1 MNKLFLA
8 SLLSVGAFA
17 LAAPLWAQQA
27 AAPASDHEAATSGP
41 TITPQAV
48 PNGYAAF
55 PADPALVQ
63 AGKALFT
70 GTLGCANCHAADTRG
85 TDRGPNLRRST
96 YVLDDKGNG
105 GLVGFQ
111 VREAAGHNGA
121 FANLSD
127 ADAKSLAHFMKS
139 LQAGPAPEIGTPAK
153 FTLGNQAAG
162 ETYFKAK
169 CASCHAVTAG
179 ASGSSVNL
187 AGIGT
192 RVADG
197 KTLQQTWLSPNTS
210 KVTTAVVT
218 MKDGTTVQGPATAIN
233 EFTITLTV
241 NGAPRTIEQ
250 KDTKK
255 IDMTYPLAGHSALL
269 HTITDNNIHDVTAY
283 LASLK

>member
-1 MNKLFLA
+1 MKKLILA
-8 SLLSVGAFA
+8 SLLSLGAFA
-17 LAAPLWAQQA
+17 LAAPLAAQQA
-27 AAPASDHEAATSGP
+27 APANDHEAATAGP

-48 PNGYAAF
+48 PNGYPAF
-55 PADPALVQ
+55 PVDPALVQ
-63 AGKALFT
+63 SGRALYT
-70 GTLGCANCHAADTRG
+70 GALGCANCHAADTRG
-85 TDRGPNLRRST
+85 SERGPNLRRST

-105 GLVGFQ
+105 GLVGFE
-111 VREAAGHNGA
+111 VREAPGHNGA

-127 ADAKSLAHFMKS
+127 ADAKALAHFMKS
-139 LQAGPAPEIGTPAK
+139 LQAGPAPEIGKPAV
-153 FTLGNQAAG
+153 FTLGNAAAG

-179 ASGSSVNL
+179 ATSSSTNL

-192 RVADG
+192 RIPDG
-197 KTLQQTWLSPNTS
+197 KTLQQAWLSPSTN
-210 KVTTAVVT
+210 KATTADVT
-218 MKDGTTVQGPATAIN
+218 MKDGTVVSGPATAIN

-255 IDMTYPLAGHSALL
+255 IDMHYPLIGHSGLL
-269 HTITDNNIHDVTAY
+269 RTITDTNIHDVTGY